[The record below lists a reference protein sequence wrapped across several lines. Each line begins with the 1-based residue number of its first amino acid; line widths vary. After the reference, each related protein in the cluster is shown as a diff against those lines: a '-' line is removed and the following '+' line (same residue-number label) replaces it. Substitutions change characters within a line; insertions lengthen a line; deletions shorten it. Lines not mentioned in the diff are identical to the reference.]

1 MRRCTRLIVV
11 VMPLAVCSICQ
22 LLRPDPSPTEEIELV
37 GHIGGVANAVALQGD
52 FLYAGF
58 GSELAVLDIFNPAS
72 PERTGYVVL
81 PGIVEDIFI
90 ATDDLQGH
98 TYAYVFVTSPD
109 PAGSFG
115 TSRLQVVDVSS
126 PTAPAVVREIFLPG
140 RITGLVGHYIYAAK
154 WEHLKVVD
162 ISDVAAPAETT
173 VFSAPAQIKG
183 MTVTGNHAHII
194 WSACYRA
201 ACTNGMSVLDVSD
214 PAAPKEIGSLNASVY
229 PSTLTATTEDY
240 VYIGYHD
247 GLYVVDVSNPNE
259 PAHVGNLETTRK
271 RPTSIVVVGDRAYV
285 AHADGFL
292 TVLDISDPD
301 SPAEMVA
308 HQVCQQIADMV
319 VATGDSQ
326 GHTYIYATG
335 GETGGV
341 QVVDITDP
349 ATPAKIGRYRAPGGA
364 ASIAVADGHA
374 YVLGT
379 RGQLWIVDVSAPEE
393 ATQTGFYTG
402 QTEDY
407 SYFGGHV
414 AIAANYA
421 YVTTRTDMH
430 VLDVS
435 IPTQPIRVSSYIFPS
450 GVAALAAR
458 EEYVYVATIEDTHDP
473 FESRGALRMID
484 VSNRAAPLETRY
496 IITDPEAMKAH
507 PTDVAV
513 VGDYAY
519 VTTSRGLWILH
530 APIQTNPSM
539 VGIETPG
546 SALGVAVNDGYA
558 YVADGLSGLRLFN
571 VSDATSPFDV
581 GHVGIAGLTVDV
593 AVGDG
598 YVCALNEQEG
608 LWVWDTA
615 NPAAPTNPRNF
626 YIPGRP
632 VEVAVDGALVYV
644 LDSVGGLYILQR

>member
-1 MRRCTRLIVV
+1 MRRYTRLIVIV
-11 VMPLAVCSICQ
+11 VPMAVCSICQ
-22 LLRPDPSPTEEIELV
+22 LLIPDFSTTEEIELV
-37 GHIGGVANAVALQGD
+37 SHIGGVANAVAMQGD

-58 GSELAVLDIFNPAS
+58 GSELAILDIFNPAS

-81 PGIVEDIFI
+81 PGIIEDIFI
-90 ATDDLQGH
+90 ATDDPQGR
-98 TYAYVFVTSPD
+98 TYAYVFVTSADPD
-109 PAGSFG
+109 SSFG
-115 TSRLQVVDVSS
+115 TPRLQVVDVSL
-126 PTAPAVVREIFLPG
+126 PIAPAVIREILLPG
-140 RITGLVGHYIYAAK
+140 TVIGIVGHYIYAAN

-162 ISDVAAPAETT
+162 VSDLAAPTETT

-183 MTVTGNHAHII
+183 MTVTDNRAYIT
-194 WSACYRA
+194 WSVCYRA
-201 ACTNGMSVLDVSD
+201 ACTNGMSVLDISD
-214 PAAPKEIGSLNASVY
+214 PIAPKEIGSLDASVY
-229 PSTLTATTEDY
+229 LGTPTATTGDY
-240 VYIGYHD
+240 VYIGYYD

-259 PAHVGNLETTRK
+259 PVHAGNLETTRK
-271 RPTSIVVVGDRAYV
+271 QPTSIVVVDDRAYV

-292 TVLDISDPD
+292 TMLNISNPS
-301 SPAEMVA
+301 SPVEMFA
-308 HQVCQQIADMV
+308 HQICQQIADMV
-319 VATGDSQ
+319 VATGDSE
-326 GHTYIYATG
+326 GHTYTYATG
-335 GETGGV
+335 GEAGGV
-341 QVVDITDP
+341 QVVDISDP
-349 ATPAKIGRYRAPGGA
+349 AAPTKIGRYGAPGEA
-364 ASIAVADGHA
+364 ASMAVADDRA
-374 YVLGT
+374 YVVGT
-379 RGQLWIVDVSAPEE
+379 RGQLWIVDVSAPAE

-421 YVTTRTDMH
+421 YVTTRTDMR

-435 IPTQPIRVSSYIFPS
+435 NPTHPIQVSSYVFPS

-458 EEYVYVATIEDTHDP
+458 DDYAYVATIEDTYDP

-484 VSNRAAPLETRY
+484 VSNPAAPLGTQY

-507 PTDVAV
+507 PTDVTA

-546 SALGVAVNDGYA
+546 SAMGVAVNDGYA
-558 YVADGLSGLRLFN
+558 YVADGFSGLRVFN
-571 VSDATSPFDV
+571 VSDSTSPIDA
-581 GHVGIAGLTVDV
+581 GYVGIAGLTVDV

-608 LWVWDTA
+608 LWVWDTS

-632 VEVAVDGALVYV
+632 AEVAVDGALVYV
-644 LDSVGGLYILQR
+644 LDSVGGLYMLQR